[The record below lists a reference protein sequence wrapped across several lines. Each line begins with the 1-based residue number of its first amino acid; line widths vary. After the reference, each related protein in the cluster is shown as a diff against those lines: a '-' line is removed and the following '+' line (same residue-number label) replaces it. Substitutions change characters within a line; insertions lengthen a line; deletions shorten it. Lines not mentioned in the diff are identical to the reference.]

1 MATKT
6 TAGKSSGWVGKKAP
20 VFTLN
25 DEHGKAHTL
34 TDYLGKKVLL
44 YFYPKD
50 MTSGCTLEAQG
61 FRDLLPKFT
70 ALGVTI
76 FGISIDDEKTHK
88 KFCDK
93 ESLTFPLLAD
103 VDKKVVKAYRVW
115 VEKSMYGRTYL
126 GIQRDSFLIDETGTI
141 IKHYEKVK
149 PVDHPAEV
157 LVDIATHNY

>member
-1 MATKT
+1 MMTKIT
-6 TAGKSSGWVGKKAP
+6 TRKKAP
-20 VFTLN
+20 QFILN
-25 DEHGKAHTL
+25 DQNGKPHKL
-34 TDYLGKKVLL
+34 SDYLGKKVLL

-70 ALGVTI
+70 ALDVAI
-76 FGISIDDEKTHK
+76 LGISIDDEKTHK

-93 ESLTFPLLAD
+93 EELTFPLLAD
-103 VDKKVVKAYRVW
+103 VDKKVVQAYGVW
-115 VEKSMYGRTYL
+115 VEKSMYGRKYL

-149 PVDHPAEV
+149 PIEHPAEV
-157 LVDIATHNY
+157 LVDITTKSF

>member
-1 MATKT
+1 MTKIT
-6 TAGKSSGWVGKKAP
+6 IRKKAP
-20 VFTLN
+20 QFILN
-25 DEHGKAHTL
+25 DQNGKPHKL
-34 TDYLGKKVLL
+34 SDYLGKKVLL

-70 ALGVTI
+70 ALDVAI
-76 FGISIDDEKTHK
+76 LGISIDDEKTHK

-93 ESLTFPLLAD
+93 EELTFPLLAD
-103 VDKKVVKAYRVW
+103 VDKKVVQAYGVW
-115 VEKSMYGRTYL
+115 VEKSMYGRKYL

-149 PVDHPAEV
+149 PIEHPA
-157 LVDIATHNY
+157 